1 MATLTVDRRSG
12 KIAGYNVQWYEGK
25 RRFTIHLGGKTYSK
39 KTAERFKEIVEAL
52 LYYRRNGMTTP
63 EKSVENWL
71 QHAPVELK
79 AKLAKASLVVVDKV
93 RTCKM
98 LWDAF
103 LKFKETEVKPA
114 TIKAYHACQ
123 AYFFE
128 MFSPTESIEQV
139 TSERLLEWKTSML
152 DELAEATVTG
162 HVKNIKA
169 VLNWAVSQDWLMKSP
184 AAEIPKGSFR
194 NREKDRFITMAEYG
208 KLLEACPNQEWRV
221 IIALARIGGLRC
233 PSELKRLRWKDIVQ
247 DRFTV
252 HSPKTE
258 HHDGR
263 DKRVVPL
270 FDELRAE
277 LEKHEKTTE
286 YVVHGFQGRSWNLNV
301 PFQEIAERAGL
312 GKIVCPFVNMR
323 RSRANEVVRRHG
335 EAMER
340 QWIGHSWDV
349 MEKHY
354 LQQLDEDF
362 TKAIEGTC

>member
-1 MATLTVDRRSG
+1 
-12 KIAGYNVQWYEGK
+12 
-25 RRFTIHLGGKTYSK
+25 
-39 KTAERFKEIVEAL
+39 
-52 LYYRRNGMTTP
+52 
-63 EKSVENWL
+63 
-71 QHAPVELK
+71 
-79 AKLAKASLVVVDKV
+79 
-93 RTCKM
+93 
-98 LWDAF
+98 
-103 LKFKETEVKPA
+103 
-114 TIKAYHACQ
+114 
-123 AYFFE
+123 
-128 MFSPTESIEQV
+128 
-139 TSERLLEWKTSML
+139 ML

-169 VLNWAVSQDWLMKSP
+169 VLNWAVRQDWLTKSP

-194 NREKDRFITMAEYG
+194 NREKDRFITRSEYG
-208 KLLEACPNQEWRV
+208 KLLEACPNQEWRT

-323 RSRANEVVRRHG
+323 RSRANEVLRRHG

-354 LQQLDEDF
+354 LLQLDEDF